1 MHRLHVILLFA
12 FCSFACSGARKSYSQ
27 EEARVF
33 QAGAAAVDIT
43 PTKFPVIVNGMFEQR
58 TASGAL
64 DRSMSRALV
73 LDDGHTRL
81 AVVVVDNLM
90 IKRDVLDLVKGMAA
104 RATGIPQERILISAT
119 HTHSSPS
126 AMSCLG
132 SDADPSY
139 VQFLPAQITKSIAL
153 AAKNVVSARI
163 GWTVVQDD
171 EHSHCRRWI
180 FRPDR
185 IGRDPFG
192 QQNVRAHMHPG
203 YQSKNHIGPSGPADP
218 DLSLLAVETTDGK
231 PLAVVGNYAMH
242 TYGSYGSGL
251 VSAEFC
257 GRFGDKLATLIGAES
272 SSPEFVGMMSQGT
285 SGDAMWM
292 DYGRPELSSD
302 LDEYTAAVA
311 SVAAVAYR
319 TIKFHDWV
327 PLAMAES
334 RLKLRRRVPDAA
346 RVAWAK
352 KAYPL
357 PLDTPSSGDMGRP
370 RIYARE
376 ALLLHA
382 EPEVELKLQAVRIGD
397 LGITAI
403 PNEVYAITGLKLK
416 AQSPLATTFNI
427 ELANGAQGYI
437 PPPEQHKLGGYTT
450 WPARTAGLEVEAE
463 PKIVEALLQLLENV
477 SGAKRKTFVDPLSDY
492 ATAILAARPLA
503 YWRLGDLVAAN
514 ATDATDRHH
523 ARLVGQVAMYLPG
536 PSAAGLSTGPR
547 GNRAVHFAGGRL
559 QASLD
564 DLKQEYSVSLW
575 FWNGLPADVRPVT
588 GTLMMRGDAA
598 DQETLFIGGNADP
611 DAMGRL
617 VFRVGEQTFVGS
629 TTLGSKL
636 WHHAVIV
643 RTKNRVSVFLDGDP
657 NEEINATV
665 EPGPTASRIL
675 LAGSDKTD
683 QPLEGKMDEVAIFNR
698 VLTTDELVGHYT
710 TSKMTR
716 PPHPQPKQVISVKP
730 RIGRVFPL
738 PPAP

>member
-1 MHRLHVILLFA
+1 MHRRHVILLFA
-12 FCSFACSGARKSYSQ
+12 FCSLACSGARKSYSQ

-33 QAGAAAVDIT
+33 RAGAAAVDIT
-43 PTKFPVIVNGMFEQR
+43 PAKFPVIVNGSFEQR
-58 TASGAL
+58 TADGAL
-64 DRSMSRALV
+64 DRLMSRALV

-81 AVVVVDNLM
+81 AIVVVDSLM
-90 IKRDVLDLVKGMAA
+90 IKRDLLDLAKGMAA

-119 HTHSSPS
+119 HTHSAPS
-126 AMSCLG
+126 AMGCLG
-132 SDADPSY
+132 SDAEASY
-139 VQFLPAQITKSIAL
+139 VQFLPGQIAQSITL

-180 FRPDR
+180 FHPDR

-192 QQNVRAHMHPG
+192 GQNVRAHMHPG

-231 PLAVVGNYAMH
+231 PLAIVGNYAMH
-242 TYGSYGSGL
+242 YYGSGL
-251 VSAEFC
+251 VSADFC
-257 GRFGDKLATLIGAES
+257 GRFGDQLATLIGAES
-272 SSPEFVGMMSQGT
+272 SSPPFVGMMSQGT

-292 DYGRPELSSD
+292 DYSRPPLPRD

-311 SVAAVAYR
+311 SVAAVAYG

-327 PLAMAES
+327 PLAMAEAK
-334 RLKLRRRVPDAA
+334 LKLRRRVPDAE
-346 RVAWAK
+346 RLAWAK
-352 KAYPL
+352 KTYPL
-357 PLDTPSSGDMGRP
+357 PLDTPSSGDLGQQ

-463 PKIVEALLQLLENV
+463 PKIVETLLQLLENV
-477 SGAKRKTFVDPLSDY
+477 SGAKRKTFVDPPSDY
-492 ATAILAARPLA
+492 ATTILAARPLA
-503 YWRLGDLVAAN
+503 YWRLGDLVPPN

-523 ARLVGQVAMYLPG
+523 ARLEGGVAMYLPG

-547 GNRAVHFAGGRL
+547 ANRAVHFAGGHL

-588 GTLMMRGDAA
+588 GTLLARGDAA

-611 DAMGRL
+611 ETMGRL

-629 TTLGSKL
+629 TTVRSKL

-643 RTKNRVSVFLDGDP
+643 RTKNRVSVYLDGDP
-657 NEEINATV
+657 NQEINATV

-683 QPLEGKMDEVAIFNR
+683 QTLEGRMDEVAIFNR
-698 VLTTDELVGHYT
+698 VLTTDEIVGHYAS
-710 TSKMTR
+710 SKMTR
-716 PPHPQPKQVISVKP
+716 PPRP
-730 RIGRVFPL
+730 
-738 PPAP
+738 